1 MSAIFSDPSFRR
13 GSTLLGGEA
22 IETDANGPIA
32 GREIVGQVKV
42 FQDVVPTGKGER
54 KSNRLVYCVAA
65 RYTGSTVNDATT
77 KAGLVMKFSAS
88 APLEE
93 IDGTEAA
100 NGDVHDVAVGV
111 VDEYLA
117 GELRTNDIVWV
128 VVKGPTSIKKAAAGA
143 VGDGVAVEISST
155 DGQIQAHA
163 TGNVLGQHI
172 GDDQGTKTVGAG
184 EGIRVNLHSNFI

>member
-65 RYTGSTVNDATT
+65 RYTGATVSDATT
-77 KAGLVMKFSAS
+77 VAGKVMKFSAS
-88 APLEE
+88 APLTE
-93 IDGTEAA
+93 IDGTEAV

-117 GELRTNDIVWV
+117 GELRQNDICWV
-128 VVKGPTSIKKAAAGA
+128 VVKGPTSVKKNAAGA
-143 VGDGVAVEISST
+143 VGDGVAVEVTGSA
-155 DGQIQAHA
+155 GQIQAHA

>member
-65 RYTGSTVNDATT
+65 RYTGATVSDATT
-77 KAGLVMKFSAS
+77 VAGKVMKFSAS
-88 APLEE
+88 APLAE
-93 IDGTEAA
+93 IDGTEAV

-128 VVKGPTSIKKAAAGA
+128 VVKGPTSVKKQAGTA
-143 VGDGVAVEISST
+143 VGDGVAVEVT
-155 DGQIQAHA
+155 GADGQIQAHA

-172 GDDQGTKTVGAG
+172 GDDQAPKTVGAG

>member
-65 RYTGSTVNDATT
+65 RYTGATVSDATT
-77 KAGLVMKFSAS
+77 VAGVVMKFSAS
-88 APLEE
+88 APLAE
-93 IDGTEAA
+93 IDGTEAV

-128 VVKGPTSIKKAAAGA
+128 VVKGPTMVKKAAGTA
-143 VGDGVAVEISST
+143 VADGVAVEVT
-155 DGQIQAHA
+155 GVAGQIQAQA

-172 GDDQGTKTVGAG
+172 GDDTTTTAGAG